1 MSIPAQWDAVLDA
14 LEQHRAMLLGRV
26 ADELTYTIPLLA
38 VPPAVADF
46 AAVHQRQ
53 MAATVARL
61 HDGLQAA
68 RLHEQLLV
76 YEFAWGAQALSR
88 WGVMAEHLAQLIDTY
103 IQAALALD
111 SWAPEARG
119 ILEELRDYLHG
130 LAHRT
135 FPLHAETRSPEDGAP
150 PGICF
155 QAEQEV

>member
-14 LEQHRAMLLGRV
+14 LEQHRAVLLGRV

-76 YEFAWGAQALSR
+76 HEFAWGAAVLPR
-88 WGVMAEHLAQLIDTY
+88 WEVTAAHLAQLIDTY
-103 IQAALALD
+103 IQAALTLR
-111 SWAPEARG
+111 SWEPEARAV
-119 ILEELRDYLHG
+119 LNELRDYLHG
-130 LAHRT
+130 IARRT
-135 FPLHAETRSPEDGAP
+135 FPPGEEPRPAEEGAP
-150 PGICF
+150 SDALSSVAP
-155 QAEQEV
+155 QT